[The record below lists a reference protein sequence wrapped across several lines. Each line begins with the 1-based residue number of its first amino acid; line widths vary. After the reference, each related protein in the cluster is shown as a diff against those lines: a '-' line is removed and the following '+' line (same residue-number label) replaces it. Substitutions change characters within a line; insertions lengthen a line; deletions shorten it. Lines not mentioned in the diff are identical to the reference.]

1 MQNFV
6 PENGQI
12 YTETTASGTRSMVPT
27 WMRHSTGRSVNPAR
41 FRNSD
46 KGADSLQEMALRAC
60 CWNKHMFMP
69 EALEYAGWFYAEKIY
84 RRLKETCVDP
94 FTLACMW

>member
-27 WMRHSTGRSVNPAR
+27 WMRHSTGRSVDPAK
-41 FRNSD
+41 FKNGG
-46 KGADSLQEMALRAC
+46 KGAGSLQEMALRAC
-60 CWNKHMFMP
+60 CWNKHLFMP
-69 EALEYAGWFYAEKIY
+69 EALECAGWHYAEKVY
-84 RRLKETCVDP
+84 RRLKET
-94 FTLACMW
+94 

>member
-12 YTETTASGTRSMVPT
+12 YTETTVISRRSMIPT
-27 WMRHSTGRSVNPAR
+27 WMRHSTGRSVDPAR
-41 FRNSD
+41 FKNSGQ
-46 KGADSLQEMALRAC
+46 GADSLQEMALRAC
-60 CWNKHMFMP
+60 CWNKHLFMP

-84 RRLKETCVDP
+84 RRLKETCVNP
-94 FTLACMW
+94 PIP